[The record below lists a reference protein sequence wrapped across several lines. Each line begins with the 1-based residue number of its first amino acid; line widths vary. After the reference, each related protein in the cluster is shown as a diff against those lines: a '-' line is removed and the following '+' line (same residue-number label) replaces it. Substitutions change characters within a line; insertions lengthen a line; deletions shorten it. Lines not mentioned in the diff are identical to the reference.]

1 MMQFQQLD
9 NDQRREIVNS
19 RQRFEAFQAALK
31 RSDSYRGSMVFSAT
45 GGTDYLLRSYYD
57 PKSGLRRQKSL
68 GPRSA
73 ETEALKAGFE
83 RGRTAADDDLKAA
96 RAGIERQAGI
106 NRALGL
112 GRVPDLGAR
121 ILRAL
126 DAAGLMGQG
135 LRVAGTNA
143 LFAYEAA
150 AGVRFPVGVT
160 TTEDIDLLFDARA
173 RIAFL
178 SAEEIGERSLVS
190 LLRRVDRSFA
200 RLPADFR
207 ARNRDGYLVD
217 LIKPARNPPWA
228 EEPASLAPDTEED
241 LQAVGIEGLTW
252 LESAPAFT
260 AMAIDQRGYPVRI
273 VASDPRAF
281 AVHKLWL
288 SGRVDREPERRA
300 RDLAQARAVAA
311 LVAAHMPHLPFD
323 PGALQSFPLP
333 LVEAAAPLFSGKAEP
348 GFSW

>member
-1 MMQFQQLD
+1 MQFQQLD
-9 NDQRREIVNS
+9 NDQRREMVNS

-31 RSDSYRGSMVFSAT
+31 RGESYRGSMVFSAT

-73 ETEALKAGFE
+73 GNEALKAAFE
-83 RGRTAADDDLKAA
+83 EGRAEAAEGLKAA

-126 DAAGLMGQG
+126 DAAGLTGRG

-173 RIAFL
+173 RIDFL
-178 SAEEIGERSLVS
+178 AEEDFGERSVIA
-190 LLRRVDRSFA
+190 LLKRVDRSFE
-200 RLPADFR
+200 RLASNFR

-217 LIKPARNPPWA
+217 LIKPVRDPPWQ
-228 EEPASLAPDTEED
+228 EERSSPAGAAGDE
-241 LQAVGIEGLTW
+241 LQAVGIEGLAW
-252 LESAPAFT
+252 LESAPDFSAI
-260 AMAIDQRGYPVRI
+260 AIDQRGYPVRI

-288 SGRVDREPERRA
+288 SGRADREPERRA
-300 RDLAQARAVAA
+300 RDLAQAHAVAA
-311 LVAAHMPHLPFD
+311 LVAVHMPHLPFE
-323 PGALQSFPLP
+323 PEALKNFPLA
-333 LVEAAAPLFSGKAEP
+333 LVEAAAPLFAGAAEA
-348 GFSW
+348 GFTW